1 MRASMTYGYQRAP
14 TVRDQRRMRLPLC
27 ASCVSMLVGLGWPAQ
42 EISFVGPGRMNPA
55 HGMATNGLLQ
65 PPPGH

>member
-1 MRASMTYGYQRAP
+1 
-14 TVRDQRRMRLPLC
+14 
-27 ASCVSMLVGLGWPAQ
+27 VSMLVGLGWPAQ
-42 EISFVGPGRMNPA
+42 EISFVGPGRMNPP